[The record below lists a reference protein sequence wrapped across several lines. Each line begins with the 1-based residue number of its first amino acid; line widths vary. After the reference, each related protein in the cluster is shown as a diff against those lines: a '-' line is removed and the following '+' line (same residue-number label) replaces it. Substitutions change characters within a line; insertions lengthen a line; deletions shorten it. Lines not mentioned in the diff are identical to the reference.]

1 MRKIAVIL
9 LLIFAVIALVIFVFY
24 FNKKQINLVTGKKQF
39 VTLTPSQE
47 VFAGLQSAPQLASEF
62 GGLYRNRSV
71 QQRVKKLGHKLALSI
86 ADTNHLPYQF
96 DFHVLADSSTVNA
109 FAVPGG
115 QIFLTMGLVKKLK
128 TDEQLAGLLAHEIAH
143 VIGRHTSEE
152 MAKRNFLS
160 GTMSAITE
168 KAGTAQISNYVEELI
183 QVAYDKADEAEADAF
198 AVKCLI
204 KAGYNSFGLPQALT
218 ILAAKSAVTPSAV
231 FNDSHSITSERIEEL
246 NTLVAS
252 AQGRRK

>member
-47 VFAGLQSAPQLASEF
+47 VFAGLQSAPQLASVF
-62 GGLYRNRSV
+62 GGLYLDRSL
-71 QQRVKKLGHKLALSI
+71 QQHVKKLGNKLALSI

-183 QVAYDKADEAEADAF
+183 HVAYDKADEAEADAF
-198 AVKCLI
+198 AVKGLI
-204 KAGYNSFGLPQALT
+204 NAGYNPEGLLKALG
-218 ILAAKSAVTPSAV
+218 ILAANSADKQNSV
-231 FNDSHSITSERIEEL
+231 FNDAHKVSAERLDKLDRLI
-246 NTLVAS
+246 VS
-252 AQGRRK
+252 AQAKQK